1 MAQTT
6 PPATPQSK
14 PTRSPRKLNTQE
26 APRVVNAA
34 RANRVKSM
42 LSAYL
47 LVSDALMLSAAFALG
62 YALRRAQFEADITL
76 YPPLERY
83 LLLMTLNIITI
94 MIMLYASRLYHARRS
109 FSRFDH
115 ARQVLGNVTL
125 GTVLVS
131 GLHDLLFKGSP
142 LDVDYPRTMFFYVWI
157 FSTVFV
163 IAGRE
168 LHRAMLRVARVRK
181 VAADNLLVV
190 GSSKIALDL
199 LEAIKSRP
207 DLGYNIVGVVD
218 KHTNRRERVKDVPFL
233 GEYHE
238 LPDIIDQYQIEQVI
252 IALPDD
258 RRADLPDLVA
268 LCQRGR
274 VDIKVLPDIF
284 AYMAGDLNVDDLGG
298 TPLLTVRDIALRG
311 WKLSVKRAM
320 DIVGAV
326 GGLIFLSPLMLL
338 TALIIRLDSPGP
350 VFYTQERMGL
360 DGRPFPMIKFRSM
373 RTDAE
378 KGNQP
383 GWTVKNDP
391 RVTRVGAVIRKL
403 NWDEIPQLINILLG
417 HMSLVGPRPER
428 PQYVQEFRQQIPRYM
443 ERHREKA
450 GLTGW
455 AQVNGLRGDTSIS
468 ERTRYDL
475 WYVEN
480 WSLWLDIKIII
491 RTAWQT
497 ITRSSPNAY

>member
-1 MAQTT
+1 MT
-6 PPATPQSK
+6 PI
-14 PTRSPRKLNTQE
+14 PRKPKLSTQE
-26 APRVVNAA
+26 ASKVVNSV
-34 RANRVKSM
+34 RANRLKRALSIALVLADMSM
-42 LSAYL
+42 LGL
-47 LVSDALMLSAAFALG
+47 AFLLG
-62 YALRRAQFEADITL
+62 YARRRAQFEADDSTL
-76 YPPLERY
+76 YPSFDRY
-83 LLLMTLNIITI
+83 LLLMALNIVII
-94 MIMLYASRLYHARRS
+94 IAMMYASRLYHVRRS

-125 GTVLVS
+125 GSVLVS
-131 GLHDLLFKGSP
+131 GIHDLLFKGSS

-163 IAGRE
+163 LLGRE
-168 LHRAMLRVARVRK
+168 IHRAILRAVRVRK
-181 VAADNLLVV
+181 IAADNLLIV
-190 GSSKIALDL
+190 GSSKVAEDL
-199 LEAIKSRP
+199 LIAIKNRP
-207 DLGYNIVGVVD
+207 DLGYNVVGVVD
-218 KHTNRRERVKDVPFL
+218 KAANPRERVKDVAFL

-238 LPDIIDQYQIEQVI
+238 LPDIIDRYQIEQVI

-258 RRADLPDLVA
+258 RRVDLPDIVA

-284 AYMAGDLNVDDLGG
+284 AYMAGDMNVDDLGG
-298 TPLLTVRDIALRG
+298 TPLLTVRDISLRG
-311 WKLSVKRAM
+311 WKLSAKRAM
-320 DIVGAV
+320 DIFGAT
-326 GGLIFLSPLMLL
+326 GGLIFLSPFMLF
-338 TALIIRLDSPGP
+338 TAFLIRYDSPGS
-350 VFYTQERMGL
+350 VFYTQQRMGL

-378 KGNQP
+378 KQNTP

-391 RVTRVGAVIRKL
+391 RVTRVGAVIRRL

-428 PQYVQEFRQQIPRYM
+428 PQYVSEFRQQIPRYM

-480 WSLWLDIKIII
+480 WSIWLDIKIII

>member
-1 MAQTT
+1 
-6 PPATPQSK
+6 
-14 PTRSPRKLNTQE
+14 
-26 APRVVNAA
+26 
-34 RANRVKSM
+34 
-42 LSAYL
+42 
-47 LVSDALMLSAAFALG
+47 
-62 YALRRAQFEADITL
+62 
-76 YPPLERY
+76 
-83 LLLMTLNIITI
+83 
-94 MIMLYASRLYHARRS
+94 
-109 FSRFDH
+109 
-115 ARQVLGNVTL
+115 
-125 GTVLVS
+125 
-131 GLHDLLFKGSP
+131 
-142 LDVDYPRTMFFYVWI
+142 
-157 FSTVFV
+157 
-163 IAGRE
+163 
-168 LHRAMLRVARVRK
+168 
-181 VAADNLLVV
+181 
-190 GSSKIALDL
+190 
-199 LEAIKSRP
+199 
-207 DLGYNIVGVVD
+207 
-218 KHTNRRERVKDVPFL
+218 
-233 GEYHE
+233 
-238 LPDIIDQYQIEQVI
+238 
-252 IALPDD
+252 
-258 RRADLPDLVA
+258 
-268 LCQRGR
+268 
-274 VDIKVLPDIF
+274 
-284 AYMAGDLNVDDLGG
+284 
-298 TPLLTVRDIALRG
+298 
-311 WKLSVKRAM
+311 
-320 DIVGAV
+320 
-326 GGLIFLSPLMLL
+326 
-338 TALIIRLDSPGP
+338 
-350 VFYTQERMGL
+350 MGL

>member
-1 MAQTT
+1 MNRPPT
-6 PPATPQSK
+6 PAKRPSA
-14 PTRSPRKLNTQE
+14 KLSTLE
-26 APRVVNAA
+26 IPKVVDSA
-34 RANRVKSM
+34 RASRIKTGLNLLLGVIDTSM
-42 LSAYL
+42 LTL
-47 LVSDALMLSAAFALG
+47 AFLLG
-62 YALRRAQFEADITL
+62 YEIRRAQFEAEITTP
-76 YPPLERY
+76 YPSLERY
-83 LLLMTLNIITI
+83 LLLMVFHIAAILAL
-94 MIMLYASRLYHARRS
+94 LYAGRLYHARRS

-115 ARQVLGNVTL
+115 ARQVIGNITIGAVFIF
-125 GTVLVS
+125 GVY
-131 GLHDLLFKGSP
+131 DLLFKGTA
-142 LDVDYPRTMFFYVWI
+142 LDIDYPRAMFFYIWLLSV
-157 FSTVFV
+157 VLV
-163 IAGRE
+163 LAGRE
-168 LHRAMLRVARVRK
+168 FHRALLRIARVRK
-181 VAADNLLVV
+181 VAADNLLIV
-190 GSSKIALDL
+190 GSSKVAQDL
-199 LEAIKSRP
+199 LSSIRSRP
-207 DLGYNIVGVVD
+207 DLGYNVVGVVD
-218 KHTNRRERVKDVPFL
+218 RQANSRERVKDVAFL

-238 LPDIIDQYQIEQVI
+238 LPKIIDEYQIEQVI

-258 RRADLPDLVA
+258 RRADLPDIVA

-274 VDIKVLPDIF
+274 VDIKVLPDVF
-284 AYMAGDLNVDDLGG
+284 AYMAGDMNVDDLGG

-320 DIVGAV
+320 DILGAL
-326 GGLIFLSPLMLL
+326 GGLIFLSPFMLL

-350 VFYTQERMGL
+350 VFHTQERMGL

-391 RVTRVGAVIRKL
+391 RVTRVGKVIRKL

-428 PQYVQEFRQQIPRYM
+428 PQYVQEFRQNIPRYM

-480 WSLWLDIKIII
+480 WSIWLDIKIII

-497 ITRSSPNAY
+497 VTRSSPNAY

>member
-1 MAQTT
+1 METT
-6 PPATPQSK
+6 PPPK
-14 PTRSPRKLNTQE
+14 KRKLSTQE
-26 APRVVNAA
+26 ATRVVNSV
-34 RANRVKSM
+34 RANRVKIVLNFM
-42 LSAYL
+42 LL
-47 LVSDALMLSAAFALG
+47 GLDVLALILAFVLG
-62 YALRRAQFEADITL
+62 YQLRRAQFIADITL
-76 YPPLERY
+76 FPAFDRY
-83 LLLMTLNIITI
+83 LLLMILNVVIIIT
-94 MIMLYASRLYHARRS
+94 MLYASRLYHVRRS

-131 GLHDLLFKGSP
+131 GIHDLLFKGSA

-157 FSTVFV
+157 FSTLFV
-163 IAGRE
+163 ILGRE
-168 LHRAMLRVARVRK
+168 LHRAAIRFTRVRK
-181 VAADNLLVV
+181 VTADNLIIV
-190 GSSKIALDL
+190 GSSKVAEDL
-199 LEAIKSRP
+199 LTAIKNRP
-207 DLGYNIVGVVD
+207 DLGYNVVGVVD
-218 KHTNRRERVKDVPFL
+218 KQADARERVKDVEFL
-233 GEYHE
+233 GEYHQ
-238 LPDIIDQYQIEQVI
+238 LPDIIDRYQVEQVI

-258 RRADLPDLVA
+258 RRVDLPDIVA

-274 VDIKVLPDIF
+274 VDIKVLPDVF
-284 AYMAGDLNVDDLGG
+284 AYMAGDMNVDDLGG
-298 TPLLTVRDIALRG
+298 TPLLTVRDISLRG
-311 WKLSVKRAM
+311 WKLSAKRAM
-320 DIVGAV
+320 DILGSL
-326 GGLIFLSPLMLL
+326 GGLIFLSPFMLL

-350 VFYTQERMGL
+350 VFYTQARMGL

-378 KGNQP
+378 KNNMP

-428 PQYVQEFRQQIPRYM
+428 PQYVQEFRQHIPRYM

-480 WSLWLDIKIII
+480 WSIWLDIKIII